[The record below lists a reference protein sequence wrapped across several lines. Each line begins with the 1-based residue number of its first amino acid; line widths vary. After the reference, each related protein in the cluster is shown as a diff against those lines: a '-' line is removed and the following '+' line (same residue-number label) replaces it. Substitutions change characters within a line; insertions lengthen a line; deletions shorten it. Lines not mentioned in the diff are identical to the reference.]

1 MPDTCRHTACGGCSM
16 TGVPYEEQLAR
27 KHKQLT
33 ELLSVYGTVLPPIG
47 MEEPFHYRNKVTR
60 TFAAVRDDKKR
71 MTAVSG
77 TYAAETRRVVPID
90 MCQIEDIGAQ
100 RIMQTLTALCAKM
113 KIPPYDVRT
122 GSGVLRHAQIRFG
135 AATGEYLLTL
145 VTASPQFPG
154 RGNLVTALRQAHPE
168 ITSIVHNVNGFDTG
182 MILGD
187 EKRSGHENRVLFG
200 PGTIRDTLCGL
211 SFRISPQSFY
221 QGNPRG
227 TEILYRT
234 AIDLAGLA
242 PTDTLLDAYCGI
254 GTIGLAAAA
263 HCRRVIGV
271 ELNPDA
277 VRDAI
282 ANAKYNHITN
292 ARFYRGDA
300 GRFLLDNP
308 DLTPD
313 VLIMD
318 PPRGGSD
325 QPFLQAV
332 CRRKPKKVVYVS
344 CGPQSLAR
352 DLKTLTREYRVETIQ
367 PVDMFPMTEHCET
380 VVLLRRKQVDGHVRI
395 SVHTKELKT
404 GTH

>member
-1 MPDTCRHTACGGCSM
+1 MSAPCPHTACGGCSM
-16 TGVPYEEQLAR
+16 SAVPYE
-27 KHKQLT
+27 KQL
-33 ELLSVYGTVLPPIG
+33 EEKHRRLQALLSAYGEVLPPIG
-47 MEEPFHYRNKVTR
+47 MEEPLHYRNKVTR
-60 TFAAVRDDKKR
+60 TFASAKDEKKR
-71 MTAVSG
+71 TVTVSG
-77 TYAAETRRVVPID
+77 TYAAETRRVIPIET
-90 MCQIEDIGAQ
+90 CLIEDPGAQ

-113 KIPPYDVRT
+113 KILPYDPRT
-122 GSGVLRHAQIRFG
+122 GHGVLRHAQIRVG

-145 VTASPQFPG
+145 VTGTPQFPG
-154 RGNLVTALRQAHPE
+154 RGNLVTALRREHPE

-187 EKRSGHENRVLFG
+187 ERRSGHANRVLL
-200 PGTIRDTLCGL
+200 GTGSIRDTLCGL

-221 QGNPRG
+221 QINPRG
-227 TEILYRT
+227 TEILYNT
-234 AIDLAGLA
+234 AIALAGLR

-254 GTIGLAAAA
+254 GTIGLAASS

-277 VRDAI
+277 VNDAI
-282 ANAKYNHITN
+282 ANAKHNRVTN

-300 GRFLLDNP
+300 GKFLLEHA

-325 QPFLQAV
+325 LPFLNAV
-332 CRRKPKKVVYVS
+332 CKRKPQKVVYIS
-344 CGPQSLAR
+344 CGPESLAR

-367 PVDMFPMTEHCET
+367 PVDMFPMTEHIET
-380 VVLLRRKQVDGHVRI
+380 IVLLSKEKADDSARF
-395 SVHTKELKT
+395 SVHTKI
-404 GTH
+404 

>member
-1 MPDTCRHTACGGCSM
+1 MRCRGASIENFMNDICRHTACGGCSM
-16 TGVPYEEQLAR
+16 TGIPYEEQLSR
-27 KHKQLT
+27 KHQQLID
-33 ELLSVYGTVLPPIG
+33 LLGAFGEVLPPIG
-47 MEEPFHYRNKVTR
+47 MENPFHYRNKVTR
-60 TFAAVRDDKKR
+60 TFAAVRDETKR
-71 MTAVSG
+71 MTTVSG
-77 TYAAETRRVVPID
+77 TYAAESRRVIPID
-90 MCQIEDIGAQ
+90 ACQIEDPGAQ
-100 RIMQTLTALCAKM
+100 RIMQTLTVLCGKM
-113 KIPPYDVRT
+113 KIPPYDART
-122 GSGVLRHAQIRFG
+122 GGGVLRHAQIRVG

-145 VTASPQFPG
+145 VTAVPQFPG
-154 RGNLVTALRQAHPE
+154 RGNLVTALRREHPE

-187 EKRSGHENRVLFG
+187 EKRSGHENRILFG
-200 PGTIRDTLCGL
+200 PGSIRDTLCGL

-221 QGNPRG
+221 QVNPRG

-234 AIDLAGLA
+234 AIDLAAPA

-263 HCRRVIGV
+263 RCRRVIGV

-282 ANAKYNHITN
+282 ANAKHNHITN

-300 GRFLLDNP
+300 GKFLLDNP

-332 CRRKPKKVVYVS
+332 CKRKPKKVVYIS

-352 DLKTLTREYRVETIQ
+352 DLKTLTREYRVETMQ
-367 PVDMFPMTEHCET
+367 PVDMFPMTEHCEC
-380 VVLLRRKQVDGHVRI
+380 VVRLHRK
-395 SVHTKELKT
+395 
-404 GTH
+404 

>member
-1 MPDTCRHTACGGCSM
+1 MSDICRHTECGGCSM
-16 TGVPYEEQLAR
+16 TAVPYAEQLSR
-27 KHKQLT
+27 KHKQMIV
-33 ELLSVYGTVLPPIG
+33 LLSSFGEVLPPIG
-47 MEEPFHYRNKVTR
+47 MEEYRHYRNKVTR
-60 TFAAVRDDKKR
+60 TFASVRDEKKR
-71 MTAVSG
+71 PATVSG

-90 MCQIEDIGAQ
+90 SCQIEDLGAQ
-100 RIMQTLTALCAKM
+100 RIMKTLTALCSQM
-113 KIPPYDVRT
+113 KIFPYDPKTRN
-122 GSGVLRHAQIRFG
+122 GVIRHAQIRVG

-154 RGNLVTALRQAHPE
+154 RANLIAALRREHPE
-168 ITSIVHNVNGFDTG
+168 LTSIVHNVNGFDTG

-187 EKRSGHENRVLFG
+187 EKRSGYENRVLYG
-200 PGTIRDTLCGL
+200 PGYIRDTLCGL

-221 QGNPRG
+221 QVNPRG

-234 AIDLAGLA
+234 AIELANLR

-254 GTIGLAAAA
+254 GTIGLSAAA

-282 ANAKYNHITN
+282 ANAKHNHINN

-300 GRFLLDNP
+300 GKFLLENP

-325 QPFLQAV
+325 LPFLNAV
-332 CRRKPKKVVYVS
+332 CKRKPKTVVYIS
-344 CGPQSLAR
+344 CGPDTLAR
-352 DLKTLTREYRVETIQ
+352 DLKTLTKEYRVETIQ
-367 PVDMFPMTEHCET
+367 PVDMFPMTEHCEC
-380 VVLLRRKQVDGHVRI
+380 VVLLHRK
-395 SVHTKELKT
+395 
-404 GTH
+404 

>member
-1 MPDTCRHTACGGCSM
+1 MSSPCPHTACGGCSM
-16 TGVPYEEQLAR
+16 TAIPYEQQLAEKHR
-27 KHKQLT
+27 KLKQL
-33 ELLSVYGTVLPPIG
+33 LSAYGEVLPPIG
-47 MEEPFHYRNKVTR
+47 MEDPYHYRNKVTR
-60 TFAAVRDDKKR
+60 TFAAARDDKKHPI
-71 MTAVSG
+71 TVSG
-77 TYAAETRRVVPID
+77 TYAAETRRVIPID
-90 MCQIEDIGAQ
+90 TCLIEDPGAQ
-100 RIMQTLTALCAKM
+100 RIMNTLTALCTKM

-122 GSGVLRHAQIRFG
+122 KNGVLRHAQIRVG

-145 VTASPQFPG
+145 VTGTPQFPG
-154 RGNLVTALRQAHPE
+154 RGNLVTALRKEHPE
-168 ITSIVHNVNGFDTG
+168 ITSIVHNVNGFETG

-200 PGTIRDTLCGL
+200 SGSIRDTLCGL

-221 QGNPRG
+221 QVNPRG
-227 TEILYRT
+227 TEILYKT
-234 AIDLAGLA
+234 AIDLADLR

-254 GTIGLAAAA
+254 GTIGLSAAS

-282 ANAKYNHITN
+282 ANAKHNKITN

-300 GRFLLDNP
+300 GKFMLENP

-325 QPFLQAV
+325 LPFLNAV
-332 CRRKPKKVVYVS
+332 CRRKPNRVVYVS
-344 CGPQSLAR
+344 CGPDTLAR
-352 DLKTLTREYRVETIQ
+352 DLKTLTKEYRVETIQ
-367 PVDMFPMTEHCET
+367 PVDMFPMTEHCEC
-380 VVLLRRKQVDGHVRI
+380 VVLLKRQI
-395 SVHTKELKT
+395 F
-404 GTH
+404 

>member
-1 MPDTCRHTACGGCSM
+1 MSSPCPHTACGGCSM
-16 TGVPYEEQLAR
+16 TSVPYEKQLAN
-27 KHKQLT
+27 KHTRLKQL
-33 ELLSVYGTVLPPIG
+33 LSSFGEVLPPIG
-47 MEEPFHYRNKVTR
+47 MEEPYHYRNKVTR
-60 TFAAVRDDKKR
+60 TFSAARDEKKR
-71 MTAVSG
+71 LVTVSG
-77 TYAAETRRVVPID
+77 TYAAETRRVIPID
-90 MCQIEDIGAQ
+90 TCLIEDMGAQ
-100 RIMQTLTALCAKM
+100 RIMHTLTALCASM
-113 KIPPYDVRT
+113 KIPPYDPRT
-122 GSGVLRHAQIRFG
+122 GNGVLRHAQIRVG

-145 VTASPQFPG
+145 VTGTSQFPG
-154 RGNLVTALRQAHPE
+154 RGNLVTALRKEHPE

-200 PGTIRDTLCGL
+200 SGSIRDTLCGL

-221 QGNPRG
+221 QVNPRG
-227 TEILYRT
+227 TEILYKT
-234 AIDLAGLA
+234 AIDLADLR

-254 GTIGLAAAA
+254 GTIGLSAAS

-282 ANAKYNHITN
+282 ANAKHNKITN

-300 GRFLLDNP
+300 GKFMLENP

-325 QPFLQAV
+325 LPFLNAV
-332 CRRKPKKVVYVS
+332 CRRKPNRVVYVS
-344 CGPQSLAR
+344 CGPDTLAR
-352 DLKTLTREYRVETIQ
+352 DLKTLTKEYRVETIQ

-380 VVLLRRKQVDGHVRI
+380 VVFLSRKD
-395 SVHTKELKT
+395 VHK
-404 GTH
+404 